1 MCVTLNVTP
10 RLEFSLFSNRE
21 LAQSDGTSFAMTK
34 KRGASAENKVMVHNQ
49 QLQNAAQEGNPSYLF
64 PKEQPRTTGALFV
77 SSALD
82 AISGGFHAKAGL
94 APAGQF

>member
-1 MCVTLNVTP
+1 
-10 RLEFSLFSNRE
+10 
-21 LAQSDGTSFAMTK
+21 MTK

-94 APAGQF
+94 VPRADLVIICGRIVNDVRTSLELV